1 VKIKKNILVIAI
13 LLCALIGIK
22 LLRLLPI
29 PGISIFWNA
38 HIYFFLI
45 VGFIAFAHINKFFR
59 NALDRMVATLILTI
73 FVIVV
78 FRHPD
83 DVLINVATFILPIFS
98 YYLFRNIGINY
109 QDIYNLFYIISGFLI
124 ILFLIDFF
132 SNNILNLNIF
142 DYAKFQ
148 TISASEGRIVAVMG
162 DIKIHPIFGES
173 WLRVGGVTFSPQPT
187 AVLYASFGIFH
198 LYIYNKTKTY
208 MQRNVFFMYLLILF
222 LYNSGTSIVVLVLL
236 SLIIKQRKHMFFILF
251 TLFIPTVFVGI
262 IALYGSVDMAIMTF
276 AKIFEGVYN
285 TYLVNIV
292 SLDEFFL
299 SSLLL
304 GTGLND
310 SGNQLILNFEID
322 FLNLIFQ
329 LGIINIVVLISIFY
343 QAKKYFFSLLEDNI
357 DLLPF
362 CYLALGIIIGSLH
375 YQSIFK
381 YPNSVLLFGIIGIVS
396 RFHINNRVDKLE
408 R

>member
-1 VKIKKNILVIAI
+1 
-13 LLCALIGIK
+13 
-22 LLRLLPI
+22 
-29 PGISIFWNA
+29 
-38 HIYFFLI
+38 
-45 VGFIAFAHINKFFR
+45 
-59 NALDRMVATLILTI
+59 MT
-73 FVIVV
+73 
-78 FRHPD
+78 
-83 DVLINVATFILPIFS
+83 
-98 YYLFRNIGINY
+98 
-109 QDIYNLFYIISGFLI
+109 
-124 ILFLIDFF
+124 
-132 SNNILNLNIF
+132 
-142 DYAKFQ
+142 
-148 TISASEGRIVAVMG
+148 
-162 DIKIHPIFGES
+162 
-173 WLRVGGVTFSPQPT
+173 
-187 AVLYASFGIFH
+187 
-198 LYIYNKTKTY
+198 
-208 MQRNVFFMYLLILF
+208 
-222 LYNSGTSIVVLVLL
+222 
-236 SLIIKQRKHMFFILF
+236 HMFFILF